1 MLCGGPHGRGKC
13 LCLSYWNYCLYFLG
27 SSFSLPDMLTLLL
40 RAYSITK
47 VNALRLQNNPV
58 SIFQLLLLL
67 LLLKVQE
74 GPSY

>member
-1 MLCGGPHGRGKC
+1 MLCGGPHGVRGK
-13 LCLSYWNYCLYFLG
+13 CLSYWNYCLYFLG
-27 SSFSLPDMLTLLL
+27 SSFSIPDLLTLLL

-47 VNALRLQNNPV
+47 VNGLWLQNISV

-74 GPSY
+74 GASY

>member
-27 SSFSLPDMLTLLL
+27 SSFSIPDRLALLL
-40 RAYSITK
+40 RAHSITK
-47 VNALRLQNNPV
+47 VDAVELQNNPV
-58 SIFQLLLLL
+58 FICQLLLLL

-74 GPSY
+74 SASY